1 MCNWINK
8 TNVDD
13 AEAASRYGQ
22 VAKVTDKLDTSRKN
36 TINYQAIKVM
46 AVGDTS
52 VMSKVGGIGALGRT

>member
-1 MCNWINK
+1 M
-8 TNVDD
+8 DD
-13 AEAASRYGQ
+13 AEAAPRYGQ
-22 VAKVTDKLDTSRKN
+22 VAKMTDKLDTSRKN